1 MTTAKPKA
9 AAKKA
14 SRRKAKTARPDIMP
28 TMDRAE
34 FNRLLR
40 RADFEEELPDDRLLL
55 TFLFFK
61 AKGDALISAMEAL
74 RYEIVKRELDN
85 MDADGELDDEESTYV
100 TIWNEEDMPEQVSG
114 LILIEADSLIIR
126 LVLEAIYLLPIVSPG
141 ILRIPHE
148 DEELRDMFADFEPQI
163 EIVVAGAKK

>member
-14 SRRKAKTARPDIMP
+14 SGKKAKTARPDVMP

-40 RADFEEELPDDRLLL
+40 RADFEEELPGDRLLL

-85 MDADGELDDEESTYV
+85 MDAEGELEDEESTYV
-100 TIWNEEDMPEQVSG
+100 TIWNEDMPEQVSG
-114 LILIEADSLIIR
+114 LILIEADSVIIR
-126 LVLEAIYLLPIVSPG
+126 DVLDAITVLPIVYPG

-163 EIVVAGAKK
+163 EIVVAGANK